1 MAKQKNAS
9 KEQTK
14 EVDTSTAKPMYK
26 VTAETIAEA
35 IKGYE
40 PPTEAIQGL
49 EPIIPAETEYER
61 LYGWIH
67 KGDVDATL
75 KAILKELV
83 RIRMGGGHV

>member
-14 EVDTSTAKPMYK
+14 EVDTSTAKPLYE
-26 VTAETIAEA
+26 TAR
-35 IKGYE
+35 
-40 PPTEAIQGL
+40 TEVNNNPVILYTDSDA
-49 EPIIPAETEYER
+49 EYER

-83 RIRMGGGHV
+83 RIRMGGNNV

>member
-9 KEQTK
+9 KA
-14 EVDTSTAKPMYK
+14 VDTSTAKPLYE
-26 VTAETIAEA
+26 TARVEVNNNPVILYTD
-35 IKGYE
+35 
-40 PPTEAIQGL
+40 PDD
-49 EPIIPAETEYER
+49 EYER

-83 RIRMGGGHV
+83 RIRLGGGHV

>member
-1 MAKQKNAS
+1 MAKQKTIS

-26 VTAETIAEA
+26 VTAE
-35 IKGYE
+35 
-40 PPTEAIQGL
+40 AIQGL
-49 EPIIPAETEYER
+49 EPIITAEDEYER

>member
-1 MAKQKNAS
+1 MAKKKNS
-9 KEQTK
+9 SNEQTK

-26 VTAETIAEA
+26 VTAE
-35 IKGYE
+35 
-40 PPTEAIQGL
+40 AIQGL
-49 EPIIPAETEYER
+49 EPIITAETEYER

-83 RIRMGGGHV
+83 RIRMGGNNV

>member
-1 MAKQKNAS
+1 MAKQKNSS
-9 KEQTK
+9 KEA
-14 EVDTSTAKPMYK
+14 DTSTAKPMFK
-26 VTAETIAEA
+26 VTAEAIAEA
-35 IKGYE
+35 SQGYE
-40 PPTEAIQGL
+40 PPIEASQWRD
-49 EPIIPAETEYER
+49 PIIIANDEYER

>member
-9 KEQTK
+9 KA
-14 EVDTSTAKPMYK
+14 VDTSTAKPLYE
-26 VTAETIAEA
+26 TARVEVNNNPVILYTDPDA
-35 IKGYE
+35 
-40 PPTEAIQGL
+40 
-49 EPIIPAETEYER
+49 EYER

-83 RIRMGGGHV
+83 RIRMGGEHV

>member
-14 EVDTSTAKPMYK
+14 EVDTSTAKPLYE
-26 VTAETIAEA
+26 TAR
-35 IKGYE
+35 
-40 PPTEAIQGL
+40 TEVNNNPVILYTDSDA
-49 EPIIPAETEYER
+49 EYER
-61 LYGWIH
+61 LYGWIQ

-83 RIRMGGGHV
+83 RIRMGGNNV

>member
-1 MAKQKNAS
+1 MPKTDKEKAS
-9 KEQTK
+9 
-14 EVDTSTAKPMYK
+14 VDTSTAKPMYK
-26 VTAETIAEA
+26 VTAE
-35 IKGYE
+35 
-40 PPTEAIQGL
+40 AIQGL
-49 EPIIPAETEYER
+49 EPIITVETEYER

>member
-1 MAKQKNAS
+1 MTKNDKKKAS
-9 KEQTK
+9 VE
-14 EVDTSTAKPMYK
+14 TSTAKPMYK
-26 VTAETIAEA
+26 VSAETIAEA

-40 PPTEAIQGL
+40 PPTEAMQGRD
-49 EPIIPAETEYER
+49 PIIIADDEYER

-83 RIRMGGGHV
+83 RIRLGGGHV

>member
-9 KEQTK
+9 KEQPK
-14 EVDTSTAKPMYK
+14 EVDTATAKPMYK
-26 VTAETIAEA
+26 ITAEAL
-35 IKGYE
+35 
-40 PPTEAIQGL
+40 QGL
-49 EPIIPAETEYER
+49 EYEYEYDR

-67 KGDVDATL
+67 KGDVDSTL

>member
-9 KEQTK
+9 KD
-14 EVDTSTAKPMYK
+14 VDTSTAKPMYK
-26 VTAETIAEA
+26 ITAEALQGMEPLIP
-35 IKGYE
+35 YE
-40 PPTEAIQGL
+40 D
-49 EPIIPAETEYER
+49 EYER

-83 RIRMGGGHV
+83 RIRVGGGHV

>member
-14 EVDTSTAKPMYK
+14 EVDTTTAKPMYK
-26 VTAETIAEA
+26 VTAEAL
-35 IKGYE
+35 
-40 PPTEAIQGL
+40 QGL
-49 EPIIPAETEYER
+49 EPIITAEDEYNR

-83 RIRMGGGHV
+83 RIRLGGGHV